1 MIHLYFALLLLQ
13 DPAATPQQLPTAPAQ
28 EPAKQTT
35 PPRSREDRLEGR
47 IAADPAAKAEGE
59 TPLATKP
66 AEDPTPPK
74 PAVNPHPGF
83 LKLNSCALIVNE
95 EPVTMLDLQ
104 RGVQRRIREKKR
116 PASDAEAMFN
126 EELADRAR
134 ALLEIQGGKDLGF
147 DPAQV
152 ERIVRDQMERQTE
165 EMGSVTRLALE
176 LKRDDMD
183 SFERKEEWASYVNR
197 RLWEESVTGKSPSP
211 GGRVS
216 RDRYVRPG
224 WAQLVQRQAA
234 REQSK
239 NRTVQVTQLTLS
251 LDAPGSEE
259 RAKRRL
265 EVLRVRIEQGED
277 MGELAEQFGATKK
290 GTRGL
295 SDFMN
300 IAGLRATNPDVAA
313 FLDKAG
319 VGELSPV
326 LNYLQNGKLIA
337 FIVVRAEEFKVPQIE
352 SFDDPVGQ
360 RGWIESQRVRVQDW
374 RINDG
379 LSDLLQ
385 AAFVWPPNVF
395 RAPEQK
401 P

>member
-1 MIHLYFALLLLQ
+1 MILLYLALLFLQ
-13 DPAATPQQLPTAPAQ
+13 DPAPTPEQPPTPPPQ
-28 EPAKQTT
+28 EPEKPTP

-47 IAADPAAKAEGE
+47 IASDPAAKPELEA
-59 TPLATKP
+59 PAAAKP
-66 AEDPTPPK
+66 IDEPAPPK
-74 PAVNPHPGF
+74 PPVNPR

-104 RGVQRRIREKKR
+104 RGVQRRIRDQKR

-152 ERIVRDQMERQTE
+152 ERIVRAQMERQTE
-165 EMGSVTRLALE
+165 DMGSVTRLALE

-183 SFERKEEWASYVNR
+183 SFERKDEWASYVNR

-216 RDRYVRPG
+216 NDRYVRPG

-239 NRTVQVTQLTLS
+239 NRTVQVTQLALG
-251 LDAPGSEE
+251 LEAPGSVE
-259 RAKRRL
+259 RAKKRL
-265 EVLRVRIEQGED
+265 EDLRARIEQGED
-277 MGELAEQFGATKK
+277 MGELAEQFGGTKK

-295 SDFMN
+295 SDFM
-300 IAGLRATNPDVAA
+300 IIEGLRITNPDAAA
-313 FLDKAG
+313 FLDKAE

-326 LNYLQNGKLIA
+326 LDFFDKAGNLAGYMVL
-337 FIVVRAEEFKVPQIE
+337 RPEEFKLVPVE
-352 SFDDPVGQ
+352 PFDEPEGQ
-360 RGWIESQRVRVQDW
+360 RGWVESQRNRIQDW
-374 RINDG
+374 RINNG

-385 AAFVWPPNVF
+385 AAYVWPPNVF
-395 RAPEQK
+395 RAPATKQ
-401 P
+401 

>member
-1 MIHLYFALLLLQ
+1 MIHVFLALLLLQ
-13 DPAATPQQLPTAPAQ
+13 DPAPTPEQQPTPTAQ
-28 EPAKQTT
+28 EPAKSTP

-47 IAADPAAKAEGE
+47 ITSDPAPQSEGE
-59 TPLATKP
+59 TAPATKP
-66 AEDPTPPK
+66 GDEPTPPN
-74 PAVNPHPGF
+74 PVVNPHPDSV
-83 LKLNSCALIVNE
+83 KLNSCALIVNE

-104 RGVQRRIREKKR
+104 RGVQRRARETKR
-116 PASDAEAMFN
+116 PLSDAEAMFN
-126 EELADRAR
+126 EEITARAK

-183 SFERKEEWASYVNR
+183 SFERKDEWASYVNR

-216 RDRYVRPG
+216 FDSYVRPG

-251 LDAPGSEE
+251 LDAPGSGE
-259 RAKRRL
+259 RAKKRL
-265 EVLRVRIEQGED
+265 EDLRARVEQGED

-300 IAGLRATNPDVAA
+300 IEGLRVTNPDAA
-313 FLDKAG
+313 TFLGTAE
-319 VGELSPV
+319 VGELSQV
-326 LNYLQNGKLIA
+326 LEYLKEGKLA
-337 FIVVRAEEFKVPQIE
+337 GYMLLRPEEFKLVPVE
-352 SFDDPVGQ
+352 PFDDPAGQ
-360 RGWIESQRVRVQDW
+360 RSWVENQRL
-374 RINDG
+374 RIQKLQIDNG
-379 LSDLLQ
+379 LSRLLQ
-385 AAFVWPPNVF
+385 AAYVWPPTVF
-395 RAPEQK
+395 RDPEAK